1 VNRTWLN
8 LDKFGSYGK
17 LILEERIAWG
27 SLKLALG
34 VEKLRKIKSGFNFF
48 VGQHLL

>member
-1 VNRTWLN
+1 MWLN
-8 LDKFGSYGK
+8 LDKSDYYGK

-34 VEKLRKIKSGFNFF
+34 VEKLRKIKSGFKFF
-48 VGQHLL
+48 VGQPLQ

>member
-34 VEKLRKIKSGFNFF
+34 VEKLSKIKSGFKFF